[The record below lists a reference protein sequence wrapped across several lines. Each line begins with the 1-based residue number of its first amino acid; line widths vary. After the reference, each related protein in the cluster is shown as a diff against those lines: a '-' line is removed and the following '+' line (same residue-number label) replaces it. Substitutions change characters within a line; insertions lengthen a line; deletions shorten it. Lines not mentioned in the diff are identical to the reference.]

1 MANEADRAQIHE
13 ETFRAASLAR
23 TKTATGPEPLVI
35 DGQVCC
41 ANCEEPIPEARL
53 KALLGVGLCVHC
65 AEEGETAPA
74 QGKDEEEKEE
84 E

>member
-23 TKTATGPEPLVI
+23 TKNATGPEPLVI

-53 KALLGVGLCVHC
+53 KALLGVGLCVNC
-65 AEEGETAPA
+65 AEEGEAA
-74 QGKDEEEKEE
+74 AEKEE
-84 E
+84 VKEEE

>member
-23 TKTATGPEPLVI
+23 TKTATGPAPLVI

-41 ANCEEPIPEARL
+41 AQCEEPIPAARL

-65 AEEGETAPA
+65 AEEGEAASPS
-74 QGKDEEEKEE
+74 EEEE
-84 E
+84 

>member
-23 TKTATGPEPLVI
+23 TKTASGPAPLII

-41 ANCEEPIPEARL
+41 AQCEEPIPEARL
-53 KALLGVGLCVHC
+53 KALLGVGLCVNC
-65 AEEGETAPA
+65 AEEGEESASA
-74 QGKDEEEKEE
+74 AAAEEEENE
-84 E
+84 